1 MAFYLTVSAFHGIAI
16 VDTMI
21 ETICPERVACCS
33 ARSNTFGAGIELSSL
48 FEIEEQGLGK
58 AVPERRLEFRIG
70 RACARRA
77 LVRLGSDPVAI
88 PIGASREPLWPE
100 GVVGSISH
108 CEGLVMAAVAKRSNY
123 QSIGI
128 DAEVN
133 QALPREVFSTV
144 FSEDELNRLD
154 ALPSIGVCWDRL
166 VFSAKESVFKTWY
179 PLEKAWLDFTDCDVT
194 IQPSM
199 QMFTAHVRATL
210 HRNGPCTERN
220 YVGRFV
226 FDATHLVTA
235 IFCPSVEGKA

>member
-1 MAFYLTVSAFHGIAI
+1 LPLAVVTSPRIAI
-16 VDTMI
+16 VDTMF
-21 ETICPERVACCS
+21 ETIFPKCVAS
-33 ARSNTFGAGIELSSL
+33 FSVRRNALDAGIERFSL

-58 AVPERRLEFRIG
+58 AVPERRLEFKIG
-70 RACARRA
+70 RTCARTA
-77 LVRLGSDPVAI
+77 LMRLGREPVAI
-88 PIGASREPLWPE
+88 PIGAFREPLWPE

-108 CEGLVMAAVAKRSNY
+108 CDGLVMAAVANRSDY

-144 FSEDELNRLD
+144 FSEGELNRLD

-179 PLEKAWLDFTDCDVT
+179 PLEKTWLDFTDCDVA

-199 QMFTAHVRATL
+199 QRFTAHVSATPNL
-210 HRNGPCTERN
+210 NGPRMERN

-226 FDATHLVTA
+226 FDATHLMTA
-235 IFCPSVEGKA
+235 IFYPSVEGKT